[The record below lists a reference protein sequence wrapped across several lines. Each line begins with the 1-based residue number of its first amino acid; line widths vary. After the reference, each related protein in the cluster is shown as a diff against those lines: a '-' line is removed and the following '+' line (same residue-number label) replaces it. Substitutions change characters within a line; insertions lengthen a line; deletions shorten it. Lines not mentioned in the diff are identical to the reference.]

1 MLRAAYP
8 VSIIPFFLMLISLG
22 TPSLKNNQNTNF
34 ISQPALPLG
43 LGSHFAVYPKRQK
56 QQQQL
61 GGAPRKAL
69 FKRTGVEGLS
79 PSSRKVQLK

>member
-1 MLRAAYP
+1 
-8 VSIIPFFLMLISLG
+8 MLISLG
-22 TPSLKNNQNTNF
+22 APSLKNNQNTNF
-34 ISQPALPLG
+34 ISQPALLLR

-56 QQQQL
+56 QQQL

-69 FKRTGVEGLS
+69 FKRASMGGLS